1 MALYS
6 KLEPF
11 ERDVSAWPTYE
22 GQISVFFFLAN
33 DTPEV
38 KQQGIS
44 LASRGTRV
52 FSLLLNLLKPAM
64 VRDKNQPCTFHTNRA
79 VLLQQ
84 PEPPG
89 RRDPR
94 AVRLYATRAGEYL

>member
-6 KLEPF
+6 RLEPF
-11 ERDVSAWPTYE
+11 ERDVSAWSIYE
-22 GQISVFFFLAN
+22 GQISVFFLAN

-79 VLLQQ
+79 VPLQQ

-94 AVRLYATRAGEYL
+94 AVRLYATRASEYL